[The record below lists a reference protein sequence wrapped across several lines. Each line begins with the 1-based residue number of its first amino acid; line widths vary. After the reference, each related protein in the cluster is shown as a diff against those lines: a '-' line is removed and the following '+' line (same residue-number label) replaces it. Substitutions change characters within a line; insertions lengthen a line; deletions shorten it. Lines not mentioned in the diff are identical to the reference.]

1 MASKQYNSPMKMY
14 SEDIIEEIMTQ
25 GLKNI
30 SFRVTQNF
38 TRINHKID
46 LGKIHYQAGWFTKL
60 SSDSANLVSQKNA
73 AKPSKKCH
81 HSLQNH
87 HRFNIHYLILGTA
100 FGKEIDPSN
109 PWNMTGKQFDAEK
122 SSVLAAV
129 MDDTTRV
136 NKNHNIA

>member
-1 MASKQYNSPMKMY
+1 M
-14 SEDIIEEIMTQ
+14 
-25 GLKNI
+25 
-30 SFRVTQNF
+30 
-38 TRINHKID
+38 
-46 LGKIHYQAGWFTKL
+46 IHYQAHKIVILL
-60 SSDSANLVSQKNA
+60 SIWCQKMLRNRPKNA
-73 AKPSKKCH
+73 ITHFKIIID
-81 HSLQNH
+81 
-87 HRFNIHYLILGTA
+87 FFIHYLILGTA

>member
-1 MASKQYNSPMKMY
+1 M
-14 SEDIIEEIMTQ
+14 
-25 GLKNI
+25 
-30 SFRVTQNF
+30 
-38 TRINHKID
+38 
-46 LGKIHYQAGWFTKL
+46 IHYQAHKNCYLTLPVWC
-60 SSDSANLVSQKNA
+60 QKNA
-73 AKPSKKCH
+73 AKPSKKCN

>member
-1 MASKQYNSPMKMY
+1 MVTLTDGPSGA
-14 SEDIIEEIMTQ
+14 
-25 GLKNI
+25 
-30 SFRVTQNF
+30 RV
-38 TRINHKID
+38 RVKID
-46 LGKIHYQAGWFTKL
+46 TRNPSKNVVWF
-60 SSDSANLVSQKNA
+60 QKNA
-73 AKPSKKCH
+73 AKPSKKCN

-87 HRFNIHYLILGTA
+87 QRFNIHYLILGTA